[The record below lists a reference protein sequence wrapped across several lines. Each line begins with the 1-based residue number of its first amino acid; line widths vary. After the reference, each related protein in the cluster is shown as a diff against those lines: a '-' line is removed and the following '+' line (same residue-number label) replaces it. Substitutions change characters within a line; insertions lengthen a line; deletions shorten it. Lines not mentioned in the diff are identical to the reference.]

1 MGDESWIT
9 VKKGGRRKVGN
20 PSTPVPKSIM
30 STDTAKRKNPS
41 EVDVSDL
48 EKSLREYSARFKKS
62 SDRDAVMRTLEKEV
76 SKRDGVTIDTA
87 VCLAL
92 GAPSEEVVGSL
103 VRSRWQFAAF
113 LEMVELLE
121 TLRGKHE
128 DEKETRHSIKLIVQ
142 DPRFEE
148 LDRQVLRRFGAQVTE
163 DPAANEFITET
174 SFLYA
179 PFMDI
184 NVLLENVLPGK
195 DPAVYIGPS
204 KLESVNYGIFTWSN
218 VEKMKST
225 AEEFLEDRVEFLIS
239 MPRGDLDTG
248 TSFLGLSVYLR
259 SIEDDED
266 DE

>member
-9 VKKGGRRKVGN
+9 VEKGGRRKVGN

-30 STDTAKRKNPS
+30 SIDTAKRKNPS
-41 EVDVSDL
+41 EAEVSDL
-48 EKSLREYSARFKKS
+48 EKSLREYRARFKNS
-62 SDRDAVMRTLEKEV
+62 SDRDAIMPTLEKEI
-76 SKRDGVTIDTA
+76 SRRDGVTIDSA

-92 GAPSEEVVGSL
+92 GAPSEEIVGSL
-103 VRSRWQFAAF
+103 IRSRWQFAAF

-128 DEKETRHSIKLIVQ
+128 DGNQTPHNIKLIVQ

-163 DPAANEFITET
+163 HPTANEFITET

-184 NVLLENVLPGK
+184 NVLLEDILPGK

-239 MPRGDLDTG
+239 MPHRDLDTG
-248 TSFLGLSVYLR
+248 TAFLGLSVYLR
-259 SIEDDED
+259 SIEDEEDE
-266 DE
+266 